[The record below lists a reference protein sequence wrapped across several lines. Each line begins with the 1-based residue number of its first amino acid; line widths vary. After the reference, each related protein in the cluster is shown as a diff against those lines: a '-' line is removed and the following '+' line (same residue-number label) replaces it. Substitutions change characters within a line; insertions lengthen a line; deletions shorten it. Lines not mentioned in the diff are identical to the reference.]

1 MRLTICYNIG
11 SYNPTGRFW
20 MDNLYCTGEE
30 NNLSLCRFDGWG
42 ANDCT
47 SSEAAGVVC
56 MSAEVTATEVPTTT
70 PKPQKKGPII
80 RIKVLSS
87 FCTVNIHNVN
97 HVNP

>member
-1 MRLTICYNIG
+1 MLLYKKLLLMTFGTTLVFNVD
-11 SYNPTGRFW
+11 SYYTTGRFW

-30 NNLSLCRFDGWG
+30 KNLSSCRFDGWG

-56 MSAEVTATEVPTTT
+56 MSPEITTTEETTTT
-70 PKPQKKGPII
+70 PKPQKKGPLI

-87 FCTVNIHNVN
+87 H
-97 HVNP
+97 